1 MSKRL
6 IIIVIFCFIF
16 IYLTIIITRLPA
28 KIIAPFIPEN
38 SPIQLSNLSG
48 SIWNGSV
55 ATLELAMQREKLN
68 LGKLHWRIKPLC
80 FIKLRAC
87 VDINI
92 EPNASSRSN
101 INLTTSAEA
110 TLNQTLRLEKTNL
123 NMDANWILQRLRLPI
138 SAIGVAELQADYIE
152 VKPDQ
157 RLPDI
162 SGTIRWADAGID
174 FPQEFDLGEYQL
186 ALASLQENEQN
197 FIRAELSDIDGIVS
211 TTGNIDIFENQR
223 VQIDVNLR
231 PTAQTPQD
239 ITAFLNFVGRKDRN
253 GNFAIK
259 QNTTINSIF

>member
-6 IIIVIFCFIF
+6 IIIIVFCFVF
-16 IYLTIIITRLPA
+16 IYLAIVITRLPA
-28 KIIAPFIPEN
+28 KIITPFIPEN
-38 SPIQLSNLSG
+38 SPIQLSKLSG
-48 SIWNGSV
+48 SIWNGS
-55 ATLELAMQREKLN
+55 AANLELAIQREKIN
-68 LGKLHWRIKPLC
+68 LGKLLWQIKPFC
-80 FIKLRAC
+80 FIKLHAC
-87 VDINI
+87 IEIII
-92 EPNASSRSN
+92 EPNGSSSGN
-101 INLTTSAEA
+101 ISVTTLAEA
-110 TLNQTLRLEKTNL
+110 ALNQTLRLEKTNI
-123 NMDANWILQRLRLPI
+123 NIDANWLIQRFRLPI
-138 SAIGVAELQADYIE
+138 SAIGIAELQAEYIE

-157 RLPDI
+157 RLPNI

-231 PTAQTPQD
+231 PTDQTPQD
-239 ITAFLNFVGRKDRN
+239 ITAFLNFVGKKDRN